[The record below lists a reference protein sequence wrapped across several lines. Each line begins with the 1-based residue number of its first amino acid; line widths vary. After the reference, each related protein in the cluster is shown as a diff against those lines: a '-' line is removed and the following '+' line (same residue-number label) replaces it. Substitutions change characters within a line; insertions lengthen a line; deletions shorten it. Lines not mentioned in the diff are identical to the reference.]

1 MTEREIRRLAG
12 YLFARLPEA
21 DLGAVSDPRQGWTKW
36 ALRGLL
42 NAVVSGLMA
51 GCKGLAEIE
60 EFTRALSQPMRR
72 RLGFGGRVPDTTA
85 RDVIC
90 RLAPNELREALHRI
104 VRAAK
109 RRKALEPVDFPFSV
123 LTLDGKVTAIPCWGD
138 FVQRRFADNGVPY
151 GLVRTVTC
159 TLVKAAGRP
168 CIDAIPIPAETN
180 EMGHFRYAFQA
191 VNESFGKLFR
201 LVTYDAG
208 ALSEENGRIVVEAG
222 KDYLFRLKGEQRT
235 MYKLAEEHFA
245 AVAPVAQTVD
255 ILDKRRSV
263 TRRLSLLTLQQHWAY
278 GDGKAPAESAWSH
291 ARTFVQIEAITT
303 TEDVETSRETRLYV
317 SSLREGRLSPYQW
330 LALVRGHWGVEV
342 NHNTLD
348 TAFDEDERPGIVAN
362 DNGVLVMIV
371 LRRIAYTLL
380 TLFRSVTQKSE
391 QRRHTPFK
399 TLMQRLYSA
408 AVAASEITLAGLRSR
423 ARLHVRA

>member
-36 ALRGLL
+36 TLRGLL
-42 NAVVSGLMA
+42 NAIVSGLMA

-138 FVQRRFADNGVPY
+138 FVQRASPTTVRRW
-151 GLVRTVTC
+151 LVRTVTR
-159 TLVKAAGRP
+159 TPVKAAGRP
-168 CIDAIPIPAETN
+168 CIDAIDSGRDQRE
-180 EMGHFRYAFQA
+180 HFRYAQA
-191 VNESFGKLFR
+191 VNESFGALPP
-201 LVTYDAG
+201 VTYDAG

-222 KDYLFRLKGEQRT
+222 RTTCSGQRRT
-235 MYKLAEEHFA
+235 ADDAQARREHFA
-245 AVAPVAQTVD
+245 QSPVAQTVD

-263 TRRLSLLTLQQHWAY
+263 RAACRCSPCSSTGRTVMAELRRSRPGRTPGPSCDHNNRWCRDRPRNTFVRHQPPRRAALPLPMARARTKAWGRRGPSQHARHRVRRGRATRRC
-278 GDGKAPAESAWSH
+278 
-291 ARTFVQIEAITT
+291 
-303 TEDVETSRETRLYV
+303 
-317 SSLREGRLSPYQW
+317 
-330 LALVRGHWGVEV
+330 
-342 NHNTLD
+342 
-348 TAFDEDERPGIVAN
+348 
-362 DNGVLVMIV
+362 
-371 LRRIAYTLL
+371 RR
-380 TLFRSVTQKSE
+380 
-391 QRRHTPFK
+391 
-399 TLMQRLYSA
+399 
-408 AVAASEITLAGLRSR
+408 
-423 ARLHVRA
+423 